1 MESNKNLLH
10 YISTACNRLEER
22 MNALESNSSNISLQI
37 RALSFEV
44 QQIGSMLESLRTEH
58 ALIEQPSSVS
68 MPQEFIPR
76 DLILRRPD
84 RRMLN
89 CDKSDMYIKR
99 IEYFIRAWK
108 GNEVVA
114 ESGDLG
120 QINEKNSAMYT
131 YYKDLQ
137 EIGPIVLNKEL
148 LAMKLKGINWKSKAF
163 SKLDLE
169 QQERMIQTYH
179 STATELGIPVNR
191 CENRWISDIIV
202 KYMYRNRKRGVDMKA
217 DDPEADDTTDSDE
230 LNAVPN
236 KRQ

>member
-1 MESNKNLLH
+1 M
-10 YISTACNRLEER
+10 T
-22 MNALESNSSNISLQI
+22 
-37 RALSFEV
+37 
-44 QQIGSMLESLRTEH
+44 
-58 ALIEQPSSVS
+58 EQPSSVS

-89 CDKSDMYIKR
+89 CDKSDMYTKR

-108 GNEVVA
+108 GSEVVA

-120 QINEKNSAMYT
+120 QINEKNFAMYT

-137 EIGPIVLNKEL
+137 EIGSNVLNKEL

-169 QQERMIQTYH
+169 QQERMI
-179 STATELGIPVNR
+179 
-191 CENRWISDIIV
+191 
-202 KYMYRNRKRGVDMKA
+202 
-217 DDPEADDTTDSDE
+217 
-230 LNAVPN
+230 
-236 KRQ
+236 

>member
-1 MESNKNLLH
+1 
-10 YISTACNRLEER
+10 

-58 ALIEQPSSVS
+58 ALTEQPSSVS

-120 QINEKNSAMYT
+120 QINEKNSAM
-131 YYKDLQ
+131 K
-137 EIGPIVLNKEL
+137 IGLIVLNKEL
-148 LAMKLKGINWKSKAF
+148 LAMKLEAF

-169 QQERMIQTYH
+169 QWERMIQTYH
-179 STATELGIPVNR
+179 STATELSIPVNR

-202 KYMYRNRKRGVDMKA
+202 KYMYRNRKRGVGMKA

-236 KRQ
+236 KRQYVPLLKTNLIPSNSNRNSFFLDYVRL

>member
-1 MESNKNLLH
+1 
-10 YISTACNRLEER
+10 
-22 MNALESNSSNISLQI
+22 
-37 RALSFEV
+37 
-44 QQIGSMLESLRTEH
+44 
-58 ALIEQPSSVS
+58 
-68 MPQEFIPR
+68 MPQEFILR
-76 DLILRRPD
+76 DLILHRPD

-137 EIGPIVLNKEL
+137 EIGSIVLNKEL
-148 LAMKLKGINWKSKAF
+148 LAMKLNGINWKSKAF
-163 SKLDLE
+163 SKLGLE

-191 CENRWISDIIV
+191 CENR
-202 KYMYRNRKRGVDMKA
+202 
-217 DDPEADDTTDSDE
+217 
-230 LNAVPN
+230 
-236 KRQ
+236 

>member
-1 MESNKNLLH
+1 
-10 YISTACNRLEER
+10 
-22 MNALESNSSNISLQI
+22 
-37 RALSFEV
+37 
-44 QQIGSMLESLRTEH
+44 
-58 ALIEQPSSVS
+58 
-68 MPQEFIPR
+68 MPQEFITK

-84 RRMLN
+84 RKMLN

-99 IEYFIRAWK
+99 IEYFISAWK

-120 QINEKNSAMYT
+120 QIKEKNSAMYT
-131 YYKDLQ
+131 YNKDLQ
-137 EIGPIVLNKEL
+137 EIGSIVLNKEL

-179 STATELGIPVNR
+179 STATELGILVNC

-202 KYMYRNRKRGVDMKA
+202 KYMYRNCKRGVDMKA
-217 DDPEADDTTDSDE
+217 DYPEADETTDSDE
-230 LNAVPN
+230 SNAVSN